1 MREGDMRH
9 KHSKV
14 TVIIPTYNRANEIGR
29 AIMSVMNQS
38 YPHWKLLV
46 IDDGSTDDT
55 EAKMREWSRKDERIS
70 YYRMPGNKGVCHAL
84 NQALKLVDTE
94 FMVQV
99 DSDDWLEPSA
109 LEVLI
114 KEMDLAPETTALAYG
129 NHVQWTGS
137 SRSPV
142 MRRRSYRS
150 DQRYDLIAWTSSMYP
165 RFYRTSSLREVGGW
179 ETSDKYGGRYMEDR
193 RIMFKLIERYDFR
206 WIDRHLYNLTREQ
219 HTGRLTLQ
227 ENKHKYN
234 EIQKEMITRYLKKWG
249 DHYYPWFYLSSG
261 WLQVQLIPRNKFS
274 SSPPPPQKPSSLRH
288 SPTAIHWTGS
298 GMGHSNPTPG
308 NCRILRNNG

>member
-1 MREGDMRH
+1 MPEGCKRH
-9 KHSKV
+9 KQPRV

-29 AIMSVMNQS
+29 AIMSVTNQS

-46 IDDGSTDDT
+46 VDDGSTDDT
-55 EAKMREWSRKDERIS
+55 EAKMREWTRKDERIS
-70 YYRMPGNKGVCHAL
+70 YYRMHGNKGVCHAL

-114 KEMDLAPETTALAYG
+114 KEMDQAPAATALAYG

-137 SRSPV
+137 SKSPV
-142 MRRRSYRS
+142 MKRRSYRS

-165 RFYRTSSLREVGGW
+165 RFYRTSCLREVGGW
-179 ETSDKYGGRYMEDR
+179 ETDDKYGGRYMEDR

-206 WIDRHLYNLTREQ
+206 WVDRHLYNLTREHQ
-219 HTGRLTLQ
+219 KGRLTLQ

-249 DHYYPWFYLSSG
+249 DKYYPWFYLSNG
-261 WLQVQLIPRNKFS
+261 WLQVQLIARDKF
-274 SSPPPPQKPSSLRH
+274 SPPPPQKPSSFPH
-288 SPTAIHWTGS
+288 SARAVHWTGS
-298 GMGHSNPTPG
+298 RMGNSNISPG
-308 NCRILRNNG
+308 NYRIFRNNS